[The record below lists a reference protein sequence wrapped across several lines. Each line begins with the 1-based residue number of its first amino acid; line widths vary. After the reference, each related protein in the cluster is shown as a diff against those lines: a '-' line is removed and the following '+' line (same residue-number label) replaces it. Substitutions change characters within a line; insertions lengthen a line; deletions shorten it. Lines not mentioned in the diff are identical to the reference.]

1 MTSPLSTTWQQASE
15 QLSDRLIPLGFEVL
29 GAVASSAY
37 NASLDD
43 KLAAYRVALS
53 LGDGPSVA
61 LVVGNTKRLWPL
73 FLEAFA
79 STPLGDEAHP
89 LDAYSRRHI
98 SAAAAHLASE
108 LGVAHETRFSFD
120 PPPNTVAI
128 QRLAALAGA
137 AELAPIG
144 LCVHPVYGPWF
155 SLRAAVVLALPG
167 PAPSASAPTCT
178 ACAGRPCMGP
188 REKVMAMGA
197 AGVSRE
203 LLAEHWETWLA
214 MRDACPIGRDVRY
227 SDAQVRYHY
236 LKDRA
241 LLRLTR

>member
-1 MTSPLSTTWQQASE
+1 MTPWTQARQLLSE
-15 QLSDRLIPLGFEVL
+15 QLAPLGFEVL

-37 NASLDD
+37 NVSLDD
-43 KLAAYRVALS
+43 TLAAYRIPLP
-53 LGDGPSVA
+53 LGDASVA
-61 LVVGNTKRLWPL
+61 FVVGNTKRLWPL

-79 STPLGDEAHP
+79 STSLGDEAHP

-98 SAAAAHLASE
+98 TAAAAHVAGT

-128 QRLAALAGA
+128 QRLTALAGA
-137 AELAPIG
+137 AELSPIG
-144 LCVHPVYGPWF
+144 LCVHPTYGPWL

-167 PAPSASAPTCT
+167 PAASASAPTCSSCV
-178 ACAGRPCMGP
+178 ARPCMGP

-214 MRDACPIGRDVRY
+214 MRDACPLGRGHRY
-227 SDAQVRYHY
+227 GDTQIRYHY
-236 LKDRA
+236 LKDRT
-241 LLRLTR
+241 LLRLAR

>member
-1 MTSPLSTTWQQASE
+1 MSSEWQQARE
-15 QLSDRLIPLGFEVL
+15 QLRERLAPLGFEVL

-43 KLAAYRVALS
+43 KLAAYRIPLP
-53 LGDGPSVA
+53 LGDTPSVA
-61 LVVGNTKRLWPL
+61 LVIGNTKRLWPL

-79 STPLGDEAHP
+79 SSALGDEAHP
-89 LDAYSRRHI
+89 LDAYSRGHI
-98 SAAAAHLASE
+98 NAAAAHVANA
-108 LGVAHETRFSFD
+108 LGVVHETRFSFD
-120 PPPNTVAI
+120 PPPHTVAI

-155 SLRAAVVLALPG
+155 SLRAAVVLTLPG
-167 PAPSASAPTCT
+167 PEPSTSAPTCT
-178 ACAGRPCMGP
+178 TCAGKPCMGP

-214 MRDACPIGRDVRY
+214 MRDACPVGRDARY
-227 SDAQVRYHY
+227 GDAQIRYHY

-241 LLRLTR
+241 LLRVMR